1 MRNAAKKM
9 TNPIDPCT
17 ENYFLSFIE
26 ISQQNGSLCGSHS
39 GSLWLSLAQ
48 KALARLAT
56 SQLHSSSLSHS
67 GTDMWILAFKISSLP
82 VPSRPAT
89 RSFCHYPTRS
99 RPEVKNHYPSGPV
112 EQTTREDRATQL
124 SCATLQML
132 SSPNIWRFCELRCI
146 AIHFVHRM
154 NCDAQEF
161 CKRIMKDYLAWIAM
175 QNILVR

>member
-1 MRNAAKKM
+1 MVLTLA
-9 TNPIDPCT
+9 
-17 ENYFLSFIE
+17 LSG
-26 ISQQNGSLCGSHS
+26 SHWLRRPLHGSLHRSCVVAVYPTLELICEFRPSKFSHY
-39 GSLWLSLAQ
+39 
-48 KALARLAT
+48 T
-56 SQLHSSSLSHS
+56 
-67 GTDMWILAFKISSLP
+67 
-82 VPSRPAT
+82 SRPAT

-161 CKRIMKDYLAWIAM
+161 CKRIMKDYLA
-175 QNILVR
+175 